1 MNHTAISCF
10 RKYNIEQMRANSKRN
25 DDFDF
30 GLDEDIDGG
39 R

>member
-1 MNHTAISCF
+1 MKA
-10 RKYNIEQMRANSKRN
+10 ANSKRN

-30 GLDEDIDGG
+30 GLDEDIDA